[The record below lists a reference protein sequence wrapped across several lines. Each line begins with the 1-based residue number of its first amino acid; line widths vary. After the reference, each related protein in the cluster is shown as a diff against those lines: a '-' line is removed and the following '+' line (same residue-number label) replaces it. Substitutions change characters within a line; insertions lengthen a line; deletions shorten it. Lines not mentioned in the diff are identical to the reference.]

1 MLVGKALK
9 TFLFNILV
17 IERNKLFI
25 SPSTISLF
33 VWETRLGKGS
43 FQIEVLTLVQNI
55 TENRIRHA
63 RGPVH
68 LHWVRYMHTTPLLSV
83 SGCTP
88 GHQSDRGAWYFVWWN
103 WPGQTQWG
111 VDQAAGEGSREQV
124 GHLQGRR
131 RLQTRR
137 SGTSGMTSYTVGT
150 RIRTGL
156 SSIQNSDR

>member
-43 FQIEVLTLVQNI
+43 FQIEVLILVQNI
-55 TENRIRHA
+55 TENRLRHA

-68 LHWVRYMHTTPLLSV
+68 YIESV
-83 SGCTP
+83 TSI
-88 GHQSDRGAWYFVWWN
+88 A
-103 WPGQTQWG
+103 
-111 VDQAAGEGSREQV
+111 QV
-124 GHLQGRR
+124 
-131 RLQTRR
+131 
-137 SGTSGMTSYTVGT
+137 SYTLTVA
-150 RIRTGL
+150 
-156 SSIQNSDR
+156 NS